1 MAAEAEQGFR
11 PLDEASLIAYIKATP
26 ALASRLGG
34 GGSLDAIEIKEVGDG
49 NLNFVYIV
57 KSSSGAIVVKQALP
71 YVRCVGDSWPMTRER
86 AYFEASTLRE
96 HGRLCPEH
104 TPEVYHFDRAMS
116 LMGMRY
122 IEPPHIILRKG
133 LIAGVVYPLLA
144 DHMSDYMAKTLF
156 FTSLLYNS
164 TTDHKKGVAQY
175 SANVEMCRLTE
186 QVVFSDPYRVSKFN
200 RWTSP
205 YLDKDAEAVRQD
217 DELKLEAAE
226 LKSMFIERAQAL
238 IHGDL
243 HTGSIMVTPNSTQV
257 IDPEFG
263 FYGPMGFDIGAFL
276 GNLILAYYA
285 QNGHADQANDRK
297 AYKKWILK
305 TIEESWNLFQE
316 KFVELWN
323 KHKEGNGEA
332 YLPDIYNNTNLLSL
346 AQKKYMT
353 NLFHDSLGFGSA
365 KMIRR
370 IVGIAH
376 VEDLESIKDAS
387 KRADCE
393 RAALNCAKT
402 ILKGRRQFET
412 IEQVIEHVQSFD
424 RD

>member
-1 MAAEAEQGFR
+1 MAAEALHGFR
-11 PLDEASLIAYIKATP
+11 PLDEASLVAYIKATP

-34 GGSLDAIEIKEVGDG
+34 GGLDSLEINEVGDG

-57 KSSSGAIVVKQALP
+57 KSSSGAAIVVKQGLP
-71 YVRCVGDSWPMTRER
+71 YVRLVGDSWPMSRER

-122 IEPPHIILRKG
+122 IESPHIILRKG
-133 LIAGVVYPLLA
+133 LIAGVEYPLLA

-156 FTSLLYNS
+156 FTSLLYNN
-164 TTDHKKGVAQY
+164 TTDHKNGVAQY
-175 SANVEMCRLTE
+175 CANVEMSRLTE

-217 DELKLEAAE
+217 DELKLEVAE
-226 LKSMFIERAQAL
+226 LKSMFMERAQAL

-243 HTGSIMVTPNSTQV
+243 HTASIMVTPDSTQV

-263 FYGPMGFDIGAFL
+263 FYGPMGYDVGAFL
-276 GNLILAYYA
+276 GNLILAYYS

-305 TIEESWNLFQE
+305 AIEESWNLFQK
-316 KFVELWN
+316 KFVHLWN
-323 KHKEGNGEA
+323 KHKESGEA
-332 YLPDIYNNTNLLSL
+332 YLPDIYNSSHLLSL

-387 KRADCE
+387 KRAECE
-393 RAALNCAKT
+393 RAALNCAKML
-402 ILKGRRQFET
+402 LKGRRQIET
-412 IEQVIEHVQSFD
+412 IEQVIEHIQSFD
-424 RD
+424 RE